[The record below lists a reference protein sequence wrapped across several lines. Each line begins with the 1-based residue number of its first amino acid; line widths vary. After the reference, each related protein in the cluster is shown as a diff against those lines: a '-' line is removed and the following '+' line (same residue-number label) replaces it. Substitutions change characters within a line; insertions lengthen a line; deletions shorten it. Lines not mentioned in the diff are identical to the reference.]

1 MAFAGLPF
9 ATLVTLAAALSVVTV
24 VFYILKLR
32 RRPIAVP
39 FSHIWE
45 RVLRDKEAESW
56 LSRLRRLLSL
66 LFQLLLLGALI
77 LALGDPR
84 LSQNLVEGRNVLV
97 LVDTSASMKATD
109 GSPTRLDSARDQVA
123 QMVRGLGAT
132 DRMLIASMDSGVRP
146 LTGMTG
152 EAQDLTLALSE
163 LKATDTRADLRRG
176 LRFAA
181 DSLRGLS
188 KAQLVVVSDGAFGD
202 LDQGSLKDV
211 LGDIELRYVPVGSR
225 SKNVAITQFSVR
237 RYPLD
242 KSRYEVMLE
251 VSNTNDE
258 PTEVELTLIGDEQVV
273 DVSRLSLGPNERLP
287 RFYKDLAGASRTLE
301 AVIKLG
307 DGTPDDLP
315 ADDHAYALMP
325 ERRRSRV
332 LLVTDGNTYLE
343 AALLLDEYLEV
354 TEVTEAAYPP
364 SGRFDVTVFDRV
376 APPPAEGGGAALY
389 LNPPDTETSPVPRG
403 KPLKGFGFDTW
414 ERKHPALRFTELGDV
429 QVAEG
434 NSFRPERGDKVL
446 GASFQG
452 PILVEGRRQGRRF
465 MALGFDPRQSDFV
478 MRVAWPLFI
487 LNTIDHFVAE
497 DTGYIS
503 SFRTGEVWHIPA
515 PSGASSAELTGP
527 DGVQRTV
534 PVKQGQAVFQGDQAG
549 FYTLRVAGEEQE
561 QTSEFAANLVD
572 LEESRITP
580 VPTFEV
586 GDKRATAVSGFN
598 AGVRR
603 ELWIYLLLAVVFAS
617 LVEWVTYHRRL
628 TV

>member
-1 MAFAGLPF
+1 MSFAGLPF
-9 ATLVTLAAALSVVTV
+9 AALATIAGATFALTV

-56 LSRLRRLLSL
+56 WSRLRRLLSL
-66 LFQLLLLGALI
+66 LLQLLLLGVLI

-84 LSQNLVEGRNVLV
+84 LSQNLIEGRNVLV

-109 GSPTRLDSARDQVA
+109 GAPTRIDRAREEVA
-123 QMVRGLGAT
+123 ALVRGLGGT
-132 DRMLIASMDSGVRP
+132 DRMLIATMDSGVRP

-152 EAQDLTLALSE
+152 EADELSLALDR
-163 LKATDTRADLRRG
+163 LQATDTRADLRRG

-181 DSLRGLS
+181 DSLRGLP
-188 KAQLVVVSDGAFGD
+188 KAELVLVSDGAFGD
-202 LDQGSLKDV
+202 VEQAELAGV
-211 LGDIELRYVPVGSR
+211 LGDVPLRYIPIGSR
-225 SKNVAITQFSVR
+225 QKNVAITQFSVR

-251 VSNTNDE
+251 VSNTNEE
-258 PTEVELTLIGDEQVV
+258 PTEVELTLLGDEQVV
-273 DVSRLSLGPNERLP
+273 DVSRLSLGPHERLP
-287 RFYKDLAGASRTLE
+287 RFYQDLAGASRTLE

-332 LLVTDGNTYLE
+332 LLVTPGNTYLE

-354 TEVTEAAYPP
+354 VEVTEANYPP
-364 SGRFDVTVFDRV
+364 PGSFDVTVFDGV
-376 APPPAEGGGAALY
+376 APPLAEGAGAALY
-389 LNPPDTETSPVPRG
+389 LNPPETVAAPLPRG
-403 KPLKGFGFDTW
+403 KALKGFGFDTW
-414 ERKHPALRFTELGDV
+414 ERRHPALRFTELQDV
-429 QVAEG
+429 QVAVG
-434 NSFRPERGDKVL
+434 FSFRPERGDKVV
-446 GASFQG
+446 GASYSG

-487 LNTIDHFVAE
+487 LNTIDYFVAE

-515 PSGASSAELTGP
+515 PGGAAQAELEGP
-527 DGVQRTV
+527 DGVTRTV

-549 FYTLRVAGEEQE
+549 FYTLRVAGEAGEQV
-561 QTSEFAANLVD
+561 SEFAANLVD
-572 LEESRITP
+572 LAESRIAP
-580 VPTFEV
+580 APSLEV
-586 GDKRATAVSGFN
+586 GGQRATPVSGFN

-603 ELWIYLLLAVVFAS
+603 ELWLYLVLAVVFAS
-617 LVEWVTYHRRL
+617 LVEWFTYHRRL